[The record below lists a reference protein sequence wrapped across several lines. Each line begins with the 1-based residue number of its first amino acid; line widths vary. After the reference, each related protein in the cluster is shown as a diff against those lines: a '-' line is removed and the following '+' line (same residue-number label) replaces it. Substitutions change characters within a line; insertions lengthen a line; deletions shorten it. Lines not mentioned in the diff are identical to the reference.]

1 MTDASRQKVVQF
13 TPRRADLHA
22 TIRAI
27 AAADKRIYFG
37 RHALDRMVER
47 SITRQDAIRVLR
59 AGHIEGDIEL
69 GKNAGEWK
77 CKVTGNVKGS
87 REIGVV
93 TIVADAESI
102 FVKTVEWEDL

>member
-1 MTDASRQKVVQF
+1 MQL

-22 TIRAI
+22 AIREI
-27 AAADKRIYFG
+27 ADADRRVFFG
-37 RHALDRMVER
+37 NHARDRMVER

-59 AGHIEGDIEL
+59 TGHIEGPIEL
-69 GKNAGEWK
+69 GLNPGEWK
-77 CKVTGNVKGS
+77 CKVIGNVKGS

-93 TIVADAESI
+93 TIVADGKSI